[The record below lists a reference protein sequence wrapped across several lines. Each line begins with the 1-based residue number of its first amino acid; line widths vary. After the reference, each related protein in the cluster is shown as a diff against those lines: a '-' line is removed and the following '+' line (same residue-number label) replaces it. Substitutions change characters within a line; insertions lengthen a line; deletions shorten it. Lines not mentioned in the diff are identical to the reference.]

1 MVNVDTALKTS
12 MDSVFTPRIV
22 PKTVTAE
29 SANGGSNPLI
39 AGDTSG
45 SDAAADFRAL
55 FTSQSKPYSLSVPD
69 PPKTPLPTAESVFGS
84 NPWVTDPGGVAP
96 NGVTYGYNPEYFAT
110 RATADTLAQRYGGKV
125 EETNAITPFGPFKQ
139 NQMNE
144 MIRFPNGNVV
154 NAGIL
159 ASYYNRGLTQ
169 DQIDTAIAAEIREI
183 PS

>member
-1 MVNVDTALKTS
+1 MVNVNTALKTS
-12 MDSVFTPRIV
+12 MDSVSTPRIV
-22 PKTVTAE
+22 PKTATAE
-29 SANGGSNPLI
+29 FAVGGTNPLI
-39 AGDTSG
+39 TGDNPV

-55 FTSQSKPYSLSVPD
+55 FTSHSSPPTPSIPVAPKPPVPSAQD
-69 PPKTPLPTAESVFGS
+69 VFGS
-84 NPWVTDPGGVAP
+84 NPWIENPGGVAP

-110 RATADTLAQRYGGKV
+110 RATADKLAQMYGGTV

-159 ASYYNRGLTQ
+159 AAYFNRGLTQ
-169 DQIDTAIAAEIREI
+169 VQIDSAISGEIRGF
-183 PS
+183 PA